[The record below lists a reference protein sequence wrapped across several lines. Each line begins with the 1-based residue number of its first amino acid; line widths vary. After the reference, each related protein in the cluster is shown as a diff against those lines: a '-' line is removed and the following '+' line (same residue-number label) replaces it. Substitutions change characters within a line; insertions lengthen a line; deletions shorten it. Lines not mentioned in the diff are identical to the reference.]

1 LTGLFAI
8 HIVSNWA
15 VLKTKIMLLVKF
27 EKTIQVNEDEWRNV
41 WVEKVFNE
49 FTTLNEI
56 VEWAKSKQNKD
67 KVENY
72 KLDLRGLI
80 ITELEE

>member
-1 LTGLFAI
+1 
-8 HIVSNWA
+8 
-15 VLKTKIMLLVKF
+15 MLLVKF

-41 WVEKVFNE
+41 WMEKVFNE

-56 VEWAKSKQNKD
+56 VEWAKIKQNKD

-80 ITELEE
+80 ITEIEE

>member
-1 LTGLFAI
+1 
-8 HIVSNWA
+8 
-15 VLKTKIMLLVKF
+15 MLLVKF